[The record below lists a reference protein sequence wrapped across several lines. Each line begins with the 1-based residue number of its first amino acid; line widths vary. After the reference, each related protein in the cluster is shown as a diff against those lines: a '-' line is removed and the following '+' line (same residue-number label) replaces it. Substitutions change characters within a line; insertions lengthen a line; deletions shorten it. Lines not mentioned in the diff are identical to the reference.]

1 MTQLRTAVAA
11 RLPIKSALG
20 YMVPNDQPP
29 KKVLRSKFCK
39 ELFFLKRFFFYLL
52 HWHYLVHITHNVCL
66 WEIQRKRIR
75 TTVRKEESS
84 EYFLRIQI
92 FFLLHVMS
100 F

>member
-39 ELFFLKRFFFYLL
+39 ELFFFKRD
-52 HWHYLVHITHNVCL
+52 
-66 WEIQRKRIR
+66 
-75 TTVRKEESS
+75 
-84 EYFLRIQI
+84 
-92 FFLLHVMS
+92 FFLFVTLALSCPYHS
-100 F
+100 QCLSLGDSTEED

>member
-39 ELFFLKRFFFYLL
+39 ELFFLKRFFFICYTGIILSISL
-52 HWHYLVHITHNVCL
+52 T
-66 WEIQRKRIR
+66 
-75 TTVRKEESS
+75 
-84 EYFLRIQI
+84 
-92 FFLLHVMS
+92 MS
-100 F
+100 VFGRFNGRGLGPR